1 MMSTGL
7 PVIESPLTIERSED
21 SIAETRTKIVAT
33 DEITIKEGKILVS
46 TETGIDLSEIEIAT
60 EIGTETEEKIETE
73 TVIVTEIVMTIGTEI
88 VIGIE
93 IGIKI
98 VDAPTELKDA
108 AIATAM
114 IEIEEIVTEM
124 KVDDD
129 LRDGPIIMVDDQETE
144 EDFKNEDLAEAPTF
158 KIF

>member
-21 SIAETRTKIVAT
+21 SIVETRTKIMAT

-88 VIGIE
+88 EIGIE
-93 IGIKI
+93 I

>member
-1 MMSTGL
+1 M
-7 PVIESPLTIERSED
+7 IESPLTIERSED

-46 TETGIDLSEIEIAT
+46 TETGIDLSEIEIEIEIAT

-93 IGIKI
+93 IGIEI